1 MKRLFFT
8 ILALWLSLSAM
19 GQIRLPSQVGDYMVL
34 QQNTEASLWGW
45 APKGQTVTV
54 TTSWSE
60 DKYSTKAGEDGSW
73 KIAVPT
79 PGGSFEEKSIT
90 VSQGKNSVE
99 IHHVLIGEVWLGS
112 GQSNMQMPLKGFNN
126 CPVEDSMQEI
136 AESGRYKG
144 KIRYS
149 TIPTTVAY
157 TPLESS
163 GDGWKE
169 CVPGNSPEFGAA
181 AYFFAKNLVDVL
193 DVPVGIIN
201 NAWGGSCVEGWLPR
215 EIVSTYEGVPSDPEE
230 CEKIMMAMSRPTIM
244 YYGQWA
250 PVRNYTF
257 KGILWYQGESNVGY
271 FPTQYAER
279 MSTLIGLWRK
289 ENGNDLPVYMV
300 EIAPYAENSNPDG
313 MDSPILREQQH
324 KVTEMVPDTYII
336 STADLVSSDEVSQIH
351 PARKKEVGQRLS
363 YLALNHTY
371 GLSVFPSAAITFA
384 SAEFDGD
391 RITLRFNGAAENG
404 GFSRIAEI
412 EGLEVCGEDMVWHK
426 AEASVMPYGNLMT
439 AWSEEESEPVAIR
452 YAFRNFRPGNLRSAN
467 GLAVPPFR
475 SDRILEGEFPKKEA
489 PIDIESIKGKW
500 TPIPTETEGGLPL
513 EIEISE
519 GSDGKA
525 LVKISGQSPAEVPIK
540 GSKLSVPYNME
551 GIALMVDLKLRKD
564 GKLSAEIVGN
574 PVATLEKAK

>member
-1 MKRLFFT
+1 MKRLFIS
-8 ILALWLSLSAM
+8 ILALWFSLSAM

-45 APKGQTVTV
+45 APKGRTVTV
-54 TTSWSE
+54 SPSWSG
-60 DKYSTKAGEDGSW
+60 DRYSVKADEDGFW

-79 PGGSFEEKSIT
+79 PEGSFEEKTIT
-90 VSQGKNSVE
+90 ISEGKNSVE
-99 IHHVLIGEVWLGS
+99 IKHVLIGEVWLGS
-112 GQSNMQMPLKGFNN
+112 GQSNMEMPLKGFNN

-157 TPLESS
+157 TPLETS
-163 GDGWKE
+163 GEGWKE
-169 CVPGNSPEFGAA
+169 CVPDNAPEFGAA

-193 DVPVGIIN
+193 DVPVGVIN

-230 CEKIMMAMSRPTIM
+230 CEKIQVPMLRPTIM

-257 KGILWYQGESNVGY
+257 RGIIWYQGESNVNNHDSE
-271 FPTQYAER
+271 YAER
-279 MSTLIGLWRK
+279 MSTLIKLWRK
-289 ENGNDLPVYMV
+289 ENGKNLPVYMV
-300 EIAPYAENSNPDG
+300 EIAPYAQNNDPDRV
-313 MDSPILREQQH
+313 DSPILREQQH
-324 KVTEMVPDTYII
+324 KVTDLVPDTYII
-336 STADLVSSDEVSQIH
+336 STADLVYPYETSQIH
-351 PARKKEVGQRLS
+351 PAKKKEVGQRLS

-371 GLSVFPSAAITFA
+371 GLGVFPSSAITFA
-384 SAEFDGD
+384 SAELDGD
-391 RITLRFNGAAENG
+391 KITVSFNGVAENG
-404 GFSRIAEI
+404 GFTRIAGI

-439 AWSEEESEPVAIR
+439 VWSDEVPEPVAVR
-452 YAFRNFRPGNLRSAN
+452 YAFRNFRPGNLQSAN

-489 PIDIESIKGKW
+489 PIDPSEVIGKW
-500 TPIPTETEGGLPL
+500 TSVPGDNVTPMVVEILKAEGGTLSVSLNGEKPSEVAIHGRKFSIPYDISGLSLQLDMKVLP
-513 EIEISE
+513 
-519 GSDGKA
+519 DGK
-525 LVKISGQSPAEVPIK
+525 ISAVI
-540 GSKLSVPYNME
+540 M
-551 GIALMVDLKLRKD
+551 
-564 GKLSAEIVGN
+564 GN